1 VNKREGAKTMM
12 MTKKIPK
19 NALVVRDLN
28 GRIIGV
34 IE

>member
-1 VNKREGAKTMM
+1 MLNET
-12 MTKKIPK
+12 KIPRG
-19 NALVVRDLN
+19 ALVVRDLN